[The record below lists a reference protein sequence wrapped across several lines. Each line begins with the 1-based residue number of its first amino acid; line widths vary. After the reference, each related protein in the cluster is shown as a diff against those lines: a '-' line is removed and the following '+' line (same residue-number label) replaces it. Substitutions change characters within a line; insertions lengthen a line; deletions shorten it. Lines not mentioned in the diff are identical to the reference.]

1 MDINSFLIEQGL
13 RQLEMPDS
21 VIRQFRLAHALSDID
36 GRGFPKELF
45 QLSAPVIIRGLLNYG
60 ILQMKRDWV
69 YPYWVHRQLDREGPS
84 YVARSQNPLLINT
97 THRNWTALGSPHGV
111 HEAIIDPR
119 GLVTPLPREWSVDVW
134 LQEGREMMFPSRAA
148 RADQL
153 LDTKAPRL
161 TTTLAWNGLSL
172 ELEAFVG
179 TTKGGID
186 ILFHRTKVLN
196 TTAVHKT
203 VTAYIAIRPFNPE
216 GVAPIERLEVRST
229 RFLSIDGILGVVFA
243 KNPDLMYCQNGSV
256 GDLAHT
262 LASPDGMKHESPR
275 VECAQGLAQAAAGFR
290 LDIAPR
296 GSRSIHYS
304 IALGTDETLRHARV
318 KQTWVVSYEQ
328 RREVQREVWEKE
340 LRKGGT
346 FRFAGEDDSRL
357 FSSSMLALL
366 QFHDNDF
373 ISPGPFLYHHFW
385 FRDAAPMLRALD
397 LLGHTHRTRKV
408 LDAFPSSLTPDGF
421 FRAPDGEW
429 DSNGAAL
436 WILHQHYL
444 VSRSTLWL
452 KQWYPNIVK
461 AANWIVRKRTQG
473 RSNGTPANGM
483 MPRSISA
490 EHLGTVDQYFWDSMW
505 SLAGLRATAA
515 LAAELGKEN
524 DARRFR
530 NEVSQFTIDLQKAFA
545 LAEQR
550 LGAPLIPASPSRP
563 FDEGAIGSIASLYP
577 LELFDRD
584 YPNPVATLRV
594 FTERFLDDRG
604 FYHPL
609 IHSGYNAYLTLQ
621 VAHSYL
627 LLGEVETA
635 WSIARSIFQQASQT
649 GAFPEAIHPKTSG
662 GAMGDGHHGWA
673 AAEVVLFLRDCLL
686 REKDG
691 RLQLLSGTTPSMIT
705 QEQPIVVDQA
715 PTTFGPV
722 SFSLD
727 LESPTQWVFKF
738 SKSYFPQHAPA
749 CIEVH
754 LPFRALRVTPVKPSH
769 ILHQQ
774 DTERG
779 TIITLSSEVT
789 TLFGQRTPDSD
800 LS

>member
-1 MDINSFLIEQGL
+1 
-13 RQLEMPDS
+13 
-21 VIRQFRLAHALSDID
+21 
-36 GRGFPKELF
+36 
-45 QLSAPVIIRGLLNYG
+45 
-60 ILQMKRDWV
+60 
-69 YPYWVHRQLDREGPS
+69 
-84 YVARSQNPLLINT
+84 
-97 THRNWTALGSPHGV
+97 
-111 HEAIIDPR
+111 
-119 GLVTPLPREWSVDVW
+119 
-134 LQEGREMMFPSRAA
+134 
-148 RADQL
+148 
-153 LDTKAPRL
+153 
-161 TTTLAWNGLSL
+161 
-172 ELEAFVG
+172 
-179 TTKGGID
+179 
-186 ILFHRTKVLN
+186 
-196 TTAVHKT
+196 
-203 VTAYIAIRPFNPE
+203 
-216 GVAPIERLEVRST
+216 
-229 RFLSIDGILGVVFA
+229 
-243 KNPDLMYCQNGSV
+243 
-256 GDLAHT
+256 
-262 LASPDGMKHESPR
+262 
-275 VECAQGLAQAAAGFR
+275 
-290 LDIAPR
+290 
-296 GSRSIHYS
+296 
-304 IALGTDETLRHARV
+304 
-318 KQTWVVSYEQ
+318 
-328 RREVQREVWEKE
+328 
-340 LRKGGT
+340 
-346 FRFAGEDDSRL
+346 
-357 FSSSMLALL
+357 
-366 QFHDNDF
+366 
-373 ISPGPFLYHHFW
+373 
-385 FRDAAPMLRALD
+385 
-397 LLGHTHRTRKV
+397 
-408 LDAFPSSLTPDGF
+408 
-421 FRAPDGEW
+421 
-429 DSNGAAL
+429 
-436 WILHQHYL
+436 
-444 VSRSTLWL
+444 
-452 KQWYPNIVK
+452 
-461 AANWIVRKRTQG
+461 
-473 RSNGTPANGM
+473 M